1 MADQLPLQEPLI
13 QFLPG
18 KIRLVL
24 LPVAVGDLAEAL
36 GTGKRHVR
44 RKVPQIPR
52 DGYVPAAAVCPLQPY
67 DVPCG
72 DGAGLHLSRDDSA
85 PACDAEHVLH
95 RDAEGL
101 SGAISVARAAP
112 AAAIQFLIPAPVPVV
127 CAVRFVFL
135 PEYIQQSH
143 LRSLLFS
150 VPESGLQP
158 CCISY
163 FGYILSIFQLSF
175 QPVAH

>member
-52 DGYVPAAAVCPLQPY
+52 DGYVPAAAV
-67 DVPCG
+67 G
-72 DGAGLHLSRDDSA
+72 DITIDYSAREVHARGEKIHFNRKELSTNN
-85 PACDAEHVLH
+85 
-95 RDAEGL
+95 
-101 SGAISVARAAP
+101 
-112 AAAIQFLIPAPVPVV
+112 
-127 CAVRFVFL
+127 
-135 PEYIQQSH
+135 
-143 LRSLLFS
+143 
-150 VPESGLQP
+150 
-158 CCISY
+158 
-163 FGYILSIFQLSF
+163 
-175 QPVAH
+175 